1 MEKYAIQEGYI
12 EELSKIFYLDN
23 AVLKSSESVLSE
35 TYNTDQK
42 LCNQANY

>member
-23 AVLKSSESVLSE
+23 LQIIDTIS
-35 TYNTDQK
+35 
-42 LCNQANY
+42 